1 MALPIKTYPDSVLR
15 EKSTLVETING
26 KLIKLADEMA
36 ETMYLSRGIG
46 LAAPQVG
53 EPCCLIVIDIGE
65 GLIELFNPKIIAT
78 EEEEEIFKEGCLS
91 LPEITLDIKR
101 PNKIVVEG
109 LNRDGKKITIEAQN
123 LMARV
128 LQHEIDHLNG
138 TLIIDHVSKI
148 HRQLISGRLK
158 KLRQNNNARRD

>member
-1 MALPIKTYPDSVLR
+1 MTLPIKTYPDLVLR
-15 EKSTLVETING
+15 KKSTLVENITG
-26 KLIKLADEMA
+26 KLVKLADEMA

-53 EPCCLIVIDIGE
+53 EPCCLIVVDIGE
-65 GLIELFNPKIIAT
+65 GLIELFNPKIISAEGV
-78 EEEEEIFKEGCLS
+78 EEPFKEGCLS
-91 LPEITLDIKR
+91 LPEITLEIKR
-101 PNKIVVEG
+101 PDKIVVEG

-138 TLIIDHVSKI
+138 TLIIDHISKI

-158 KLRQNNNARRD
+158 KLRQDSC